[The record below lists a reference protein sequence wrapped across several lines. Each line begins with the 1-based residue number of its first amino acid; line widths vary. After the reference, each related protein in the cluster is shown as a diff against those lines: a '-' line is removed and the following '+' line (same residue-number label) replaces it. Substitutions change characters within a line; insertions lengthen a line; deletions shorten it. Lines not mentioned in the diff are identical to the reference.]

1 MAQIT
6 LIRHGQANTTA
17 TDEIGYDN
25 LSDLGRQ
32 QSRWL
37 GEYMRNHDEGFD
49 VIYAGSLNRQQQ
61 TAQEWGATEII
72 TDARL
77 NEFSYYDISAAMH
90 AQFDLPVPR
99 SRDEFIAHM
108 PLVFSAWQ
116 DGHLTGKFETFHD
129 FQTRVDEA
137 LQEYAAQGKRVGV
150 FTSGGVIGMAM
161 RITMGLDTGTFTRL
175 MLSIHNSS
183 LHRLLPVGTS
193 LSMTGFNAIPHLAAP
208 DRQHAQTYI

>member
-32 QSRWL
+32 QARWL
-37 GEYMRNHDEGFD
+37 GDYMKAHNEEFD
-49 VIYAGSLNRQQQ
+49 VIYSGSLNRQQQ
-61 TAQEWGATEII
+61 TAQEFGAAEITI
-72 TDARL
+72 DERL

-90 AQFDLPVPR
+90 AQFDLQKPR

-116 DGHLTGKFETFHD
+116 DGHLTGNFETFHD
-129 FQTRVDEA
+129 FQSRVDDA

-150 FTSGGVIGMAM
+150 FTSGGVIGMAI

-183 LHRLLPVGTS
+183 IHRLLPVGTS

-208 DRQHAQTYI
+208 DRQYAQTYI